1 MVTAMD
7 IRMDM
12 ATMKRIKE
20 IPTSWIISVESFSVQ
35 NDLPDFSEMQ
45 IKKLSIEGLLLI
57 EPAVFYDER
66 GYFLE
71 SYNEARFVN
80 AGITE
85 RFVQDNHSVSAKGVL
100 RGLHYQRPPYEQGKL
115 VRVVRGAAVDI
126 VVDIRKSSPFYGKYV
141 SVTLTEENR
150 NMLWIPPGFAH
161 GFLALEDNTVF
172 LYKCTKVYHKA
183 SENGIIWN
191 DPDLGIDWNWNEPV
205 VSEKDR
211 ELGMFRDLISEF

>member
-1 MVTAMD
+1 
-7 IRMDM
+7 
-12 ATMKRIKE
+12 
-20 IPTSWIISVESFSVQ
+20 
-35 NDLPDFSEMQ
+35 MQ

-71 SYNEARFVN
+71 SYNETRFVN

-115 VRVVRGAAVDI
+115 VRVVSGAAVDI
-126 VVDIRKSSPFYGKYV
+126 AVDIRKASSSYGKYV

-150 NMLWIPPGFAH
+150 HMLWIPPGFAH

-183 SENGIIWN
+183 SEYGIIWN
-191 DPDLGIDWNWNEPV
+191 DSDLGIDWNWNEPV